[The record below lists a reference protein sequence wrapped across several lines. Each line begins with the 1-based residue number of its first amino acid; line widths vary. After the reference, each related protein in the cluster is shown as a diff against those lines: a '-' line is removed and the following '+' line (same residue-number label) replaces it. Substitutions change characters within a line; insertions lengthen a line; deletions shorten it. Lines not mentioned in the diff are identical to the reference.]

1 MIDTG
6 LSGVIAAVFVSG
18 VGRAGVVSAST
29 EFDKSCV
36 GSSNNGAVG
45 NESLAI
51 EADVGCA
58 LISGDE
64 SVSDWLVVIWGMW
77 EGVLAATPSSAE
89 LVVT

>member
-1 MIDTG
+1 
-6 LSGVIAAVFVSG
+6 
-18 VGRAGVVSAST
+18 VVSAST

-64 SVSDWLVVIWGMW
+64 SASD
-77 EGVLAATPSSAE
+77 
-89 LVVT
+89 